1 MLDAFISLLES
12 LAQSAFIWNGDI
24 VINVSGGAVDW
35 IGLLSVLVLLLLAFR
50 KR

>member
-12 LAQSAFIWNGDI
+12 LAQSVFIWNGDI

-35 IGLLSVLVLLLLAFR
+35 IGLLSGLALLLLAFR